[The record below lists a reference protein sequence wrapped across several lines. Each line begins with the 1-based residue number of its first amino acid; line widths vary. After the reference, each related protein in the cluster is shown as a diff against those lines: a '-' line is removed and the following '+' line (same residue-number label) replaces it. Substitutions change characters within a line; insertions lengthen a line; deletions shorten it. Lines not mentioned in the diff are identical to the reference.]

1 LPLYRQSVILAREG
15 IDVDLADWMG
25 HLDWWAMPLYR
36 LIGDHVIAAAVL
48 HTDDTPIRRLAP
60 GWGARSPRGSR
71 SMPSIPEPT
80 MDAGLRRHSTAAVRV
95 SVNPGHRFQQ
105 FADRDFSNY
114 GTGIPL
120 NRGQSRRLVF
130 GGAVQAMFFLKLEF
144 ERGNA
149 ETEAS
154 ETDHCERPTIDPEA
168 DV

>member
-1 LPLYRQSVILAREG
+1 
-15 IDVDLADWMG
+15 VDSKDLLLGAI
-25 HLDWWAMPLYR
+25 R
-36 LIGDHVIAAAVL
+36 FKAAFGKAVF
-48 HTDDTPIRRLAP
+48 
-60 GWGARSPRGSR
+60 
-71 SMPSIPEPT
+71 
-80 MDAGLRRHSTAAVRV
+80 VRV

>member
-1 LPLYRQSVILAREG
+1 MGDGPGKDLHAIIGGPRSVRPLVAPTPDNGPDLFRSVE
-15 IDVDLADWMG
+15 
-25 HLDWWAMPLYR
+25 LY
-36 LIGDHVIAAAVL
+36 
-48 HTDDTPIRRLAP
+48 
-60 GWGARSPRGSR
+60 
-71 SMPSIPEPT
+71 
-80 MDAGLRRHSTAAVRV
+80 DALRV